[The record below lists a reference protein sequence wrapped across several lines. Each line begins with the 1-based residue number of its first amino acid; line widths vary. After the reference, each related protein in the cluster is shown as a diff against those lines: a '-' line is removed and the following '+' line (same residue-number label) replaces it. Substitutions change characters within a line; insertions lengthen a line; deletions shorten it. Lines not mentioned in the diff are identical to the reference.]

1 MFEFFFTL
9 TTGCLGYVAWDAYQA
24 ISRIERGEP
33 LTPAR
38 AAPIQA
44 AAPAEPA
51 ATAKAAAPAKSKLAS
66 APATA
71 AKPAKP
77 PKSPKAA
84 SRKTKSAVPE
94 LVVETKLA
102 DALRNPATGEVTPV
116 PTNYRFAKKWIKD
129 ALVAEKLLDR
139 IYKPN
144 ELDAVASE
152 KIRVA
157 MDGLRAIRKYQG

>member
-9 TTGCLGYVAWDAYQA
+9 TTGCLGYVAWDAYQT

-33 LTPAR
+33 HTPSEPVAKPAPVAR
-38 AAPIQA
+38 PSAPAAAVQDAAPVKVK
-44 AAPAEPA
+44 PA
-51 ATAKAAAPAKSKLAS
+51 ATPTKPAKAPAKAK
-66 APATA
+66 APA
-71 AKPAKP
+71 
-77 PKSPKAA
+77 
-84 SRKTKSAVPE
+84 RKGKVVAE
-94 LVVETKLA
+94 LVVETRLA

-157 MDGLRAIRKYQG
+157 MDGLRAIHKYQG